1 MKHLVCADGHRV
13 MHVVANGS
21 QRRVTRLLQ
30 LLRILLRGADS
41 LLQRLAA
48 LLQLCC
54 VFLGLRN
61 LTCSTDAAEQG
72 WVFSF
77 DSTM

>member
-1 MKHLVCADGHRV
+1 

-61 LTCSTDAAEQG
+61 LTCSNRR
-72 WVFSF
+72 S
-77 DSTM
+77 